1 LPRDIEPEVCDLPI
15 EVIREMTG
23 DERMRIVFELTD
35 RMRRKI
41 WNRIEEDH
49 PDWPT
54 WQKKVEFMRWIFDP
68 EPLPRGFEESMRGTD
83 DPPWF

>member
-1 LPRDIEPEVCDLPI
+1 MPRDIEPEWSDLPD
-15 EVIREMTG
+15 EVLRHMSG
-23 DERMRIVFELTD
+23 NERTRIAAELTA

-41 WNRIEEDH
+41 WNRVEEEH

-68 EPLPRGFEESMRGTD
+68 EPLPLGFEESMRGRD

>member
-1 LPRDIEPEVCDLPI
+1 MPRDIEPEYTDLPAA
-15 EVIREMTG
+15 VIRGMTG
-23 DERMRIVFELTD
+23 AERMRIVFELTA

-41 WNRIEEDH
+41 WNRIEEEH
-49 PDWPT
+49 PDWPI

-68 EPLPRGFEESMRGTD
+68 EPLPRGLEESMRGQD